1 MFRQKDAMVTIAVR
15 DAAVAARFYEEIL
28 GLERFG
34 PDDPDM
40 RMYKSGSAT
49 ILVYV
54 SQYAG
59 TNQATAA
66 TWNMGPEL
74 EEVVRTLEGKDVKF
88 EHYDDLP
95 GSTRKGN
102 VHYGGGWQG
111 AWFKD
116 PDGNIL
122 AIMSGGPS

>member
-1 MFRQKDAMVTIAVR
+1 MFRQKDAMVTIAVK
-15 DAAVAARFYEEIL
+15 DVAAAAHFYEEIL

-34 PDDPDM
+34 PDDADM

-49 ILVYV
+49 VLVYQ

-59 TNQATAA
+59 TNQATAV
-66 TWNMGPEL
+66 TWDMGADL
-74 EEVVRTLEGKDVKF
+74 EEVVRTLEAKGVQF
-88 EHYDDLP
+88 EHYDMPD
-95 GSTRKGN
+95 STRKGN
-102 VHYGGGWQG
+102 IHYSGNWQG

-122 AIMSGGPS
+122 GIMSGGPS